1 MKEQSITIEFPLRGE
16 WLAPTTPAKK
26 IPSHGTDRMG
36 LRYAFDFLQVDFEG
50 KTKAFHDRSFLRYF
64 FLGVP
69 LENCYCWGKEIY
81 APCDGEVIVAREGYR
96 ERKVVHWVV
105 DFSIALKN
113 GLFFNEQKDDYQQIA
128 GNYIVIKAS
137 EGVYMAFR
145 PFAKRIRQS
154 FRRTKNHQRDGDW
167 QCWAFGNS
175 TSPHLHFQ
183 VMDSSD
189 IAHAK
194 GLPCR
199 FEEYEVYRAGRWIK
213 VRNQIPDSTERIRFL

>member
-1 MKEQSITIEFPLRGE
+1 MKEQPITIEFPLRGE

-69 LENCYCWGKEIY
+69 LRTVIVGAKEIY
-81 APCDGEVIVAREGYR
+81 APCDGEVIVVGEGYR

-113 GLFFNEQKDDYQQIA
+113 GLFFNEQKDEYQQIA

-137 EGVYMAFR
+137 EGVYMAFV
-145 PFAKRIRQS
+145 
-154 FRRTKNHQRDGDW
+154 
-167 QCWAFGNS
+167 
-175 TSPHLHFQ
+175 HLQKDPSKF
-183 VMDSSD
+183 
-189 IAHAK
+189 
-194 GLPCR
+194 P
-199 FEEYEVYRAGRWIK
+199 
-213 VRNQIPDSTERIRFL
+213 